1 MIYCPDVSFVTL
13 NENQDEDII
22 GGQIKC
28 LCGSVQ
34 FVTSKGRVVG
44 TDKRRKP
51 HKEAEGA

>member
-1 MIYCPDVSFVTL
+1 MTL
-13 NENQDEDII
+13 NENQDDDII